1 MLDRGDVPRDLLLTH
16 DESRLYL
23 QHIEHRQE
31 YFGKGKGLELG
42 LPKAQPDFAN
52 GILPDGLG
60 LGSERK
66 GKPWKRAQLREAGL
80 HAAQAAGIQQPNER
94 QIQSYGMTEAAKLNP
109 LNIRSS
115 SGKAAVVRM
124 VLFAL
129 PQSTKKVTNAQL
141 RYVAAHVRKSLSE
154 RLNDTDEQFAKWI
167 TDPDSNLLH
176 RIQKRSDCTM
186 SRQQVKHVL
195 LELGWQALQMIGK
208 CIDVQMRAFRDA
220 IPVPLTDIED
230 FYFGQL
236 YLANSN
242 FAGLPLLLLRNR
254 YDDLQAA
261 VLNIWNNPGDR
272 SAVPVLH
279 RVMTYY
285 SEILG
290 NRRKADKEYKR
301 EALAK
306 NVYGQVAHS
315 TPIDIATI
323 AEPAKRHEGLL
334 LEIAKTLARERGVEC
349 EFGEWEAT
357 AKQIQNKIRVE
368 LRRAEPSFVM
378 TITIPLA
385 EFEKI
390 AKIVRESNEP

>member
-1 MLDRGDVPRDLLLTH
+1 MNTHWHRRVNGTIEVQPLVKPTVGSRAFLDEVSSRSRYVWRPPYQITGLPSWFELAMDCCTTTSGIRRFTPVDLSADDLQANSFGLQNVSTDRGLSLVASIGGYRLMLDRGDVPRDLLLTH

-31 YFGKGKGLELG
+31 YFGKRKGLELG

-80 HAAQAAGIQQPNER
+80 HAAQAAGIQHPNER

-176 RIQKRSDCTM
+176 RIEKRSDCKM

-195 LELGWQALQMIGK
+195 LELGWQA
-208 CIDVQMRAFRDA
+208 CR
-220 IPVPLTDIED
+220 
-230 FYFGQL
+230 
-236 YLANSN
+236 
-242 FAGLPLLLLRNR
+242 
-254 YDDLQAA
+254 
-261 VLNIWNNPGDR
+261 
-272 SAVPVLH
+272 
-279 RVMTYY
+279 
-285 SEILG
+285 
-290 NRRKADKEYKR
+290 
-301 EALAK
+301 
-306 NVYGQVAHS
+306 
-315 TPIDIATI
+315 
-323 AEPAKRHEGLL
+323 
-334 LEIAKTLARERGVEC
+334 
-349 EFGEWEAT
+349 
-357 AKQIQNKIRVE
+357 
-368 LRRAEPSFVM
+368 
-378 TITIPLA
+378 
-385 EFEKI
+385 
-390 AKIVRESNEP
+390 